1 MGLWSFYFFGKLFL
15 FVGGYI
21 DFHVLWN
28 LAFAI
33 FLIIPLK
40 RPLLRIFRQIIAI
53 PAGLALLYHDSWLP
67 PLQRVMSQANNL
79 QQFDTAYLVELLG
92 RFINLRVVTLL
103 FVLLV
108 VTLLLSRKLRM
119 STFAIVAI
127 LLVPP
132 AFHFVTALQQPT
144 IVTQTASAGSPAA
157 AVIEKPASS
166 DELNTILTGF
176 YQSESTRKVTFRPVA
191 ADSKAPFDIVMLHIC
206 SLAWDDMAYV
216 NLKNHPV
223 MNRFDLVFD
232 NFSAG
237 ASYSGPAAIRLLRSP
252 CGQEK
257 HEELY
262 RPEDSSCYLF
272 NQFQQAGFTPQF
284 LMGHDGHFGNF
295 LDDIHKGGGLAVPLL
310 PINQV
315 PVAMHAFDG
324 TPVYDDYAELSHW
337 WQERQKLADP
347 RVALYYNTMSLHDGN
362 KLVSKQPLN
371 TVDSYRVRLDKLL
384 NDVDRFMQDLS
395 SSGRRVVVVF
405 VPEHGAA
412 LRGDKLQISGLREI
426 PSPAISLIP
435 VGVKL
440 IGMPQTTSSPLIV
453 NQPSSYLAIAQL
465 LASLSANNPFEAANF
480 NLQDY
485 TRDLPQTNFVS
496 ENEAT
501 VVMRQAGRYM
511 MRNPDMTW
519 TEYPKQLQ

>member
-21 DFHVLWN
+21 DFHVLLN

-40 RPLLRIFRQIIAI
+40 RPLLRIFRKVISI
-53 PAGLALLYHDSWLP
+53 PGGVALLYHDSWLP
-67 PLQRVMSQANNL
+67 PLQRVMSQADNL
-79 QQFDTAYLVELLG
+79 QQFDTTYILELLG
-92 RFINLRVVTLL
+92 RFVNPRVVTLL
-103 FVLLV
+103 LLMLLV
-108 VTLLLSRKLRM
+108 TVLLSRKLRM

-132 AFHFVTALQQPT
+132 TVNFLAAIKNPVA
-144 IVTQTASAGSPAA
+144 VNQTASAALPNGVVA
-157 AVIEKPASS
+157 EKPASS

-176 YQSESTRKVTFRPVA
+176 YQTESARKVSFKPPA

-216 NLKNHPV
+216 NLKNHPL
-223 MNRFDLVFD
+223 MSRFDLVFD
-232 NFSAG
+232 NFSSG
-237 ASYSGPAAIRLLRSP
+237 ASYSGPAAIRVLRSP

-257 HEELY
+257 HEALY
-262 RPEDSSCYLF
+262 SKADTSCYLF
-272 NQFQQAGFTPQF
+272 NQFQQAGFTPEF

-295 LDDIHKGGGLAVPLL
+295 LDDVHNGGGLAVPLQ
-310 PINQV
+310 PIDQV

-324 TPVYDDYAELSHW
+324 SPVYDDYAELSHW
-337 WQERQKLADP
+337 WQARLKQPDP

-362 KLVSKQPLN
+362 RLVSKPSMN
-371 TVDSYRVRLDKLL
+371 AVDGYRVRLDKLL
-384 NDVDRFMQDLS
+384 SDVDKFMQELS

-405 VPEHGAA
+405 IPEHGAA

-440 IGMPQTTSSPLIV
+440 IGMPQTAAAPLIV
-453 NQPSSYLAIAQL
+453 NQPSSFLAIAQL
-465 LASLSANNPFEAANF
+465 LASLAANNPFEAAAF

-485 TRDLPQTNFVS
+485 TRDLPQTNFVA
-496 ENEAT
+496 ENEGT

-511 MRNPDMTW
+511 LRNPDLTW
-519 TEYPKQLQ
+519 TEYPKQTE